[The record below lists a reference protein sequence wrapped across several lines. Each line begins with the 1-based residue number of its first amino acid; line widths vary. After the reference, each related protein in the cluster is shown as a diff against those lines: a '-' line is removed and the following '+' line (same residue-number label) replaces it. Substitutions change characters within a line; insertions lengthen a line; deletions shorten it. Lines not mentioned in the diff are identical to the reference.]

1 MASYKKKMKAFLPP
15 EGENR
20 CIKTITL
27 KQNKIQQVAPSL
39 VA

>member
-1 MASYKKKMKAFLPP
+1 MKAFLPP
-15 EGENR
+15 KGENI